1 VSDIFHEVDEEVRRE
16 QLKKLWE
23 RYGAYIVA
31 LAVIIL
37 LGVAGWQ
44 GYDWWERKQAA
55 QSGTEFEVALTLSEE
70 GKKQEA
76 EAALNKL
83 AATGSSGY
91 RILARLRA
99 AAELGERDRAAAVKI
114 YDELASDSSIGQV
127 LQDFAAVRAGYL
139 LVDTASYAEMRR
151 RLEPSTAANRTFR
164 HSARELL
171 ALSAWRAGDSKGARE
186 WAEMVI
192 TDPEA
197 PAGTRNRAE
206 VYMALVGPADRS

>member
-23 RYGAYIVA
+23 RYGAYVVA
-31 LAVIIL
+31 LAIVVM

-44 GYDWWERKQAA
+44 GYDWWERKKAA
-55 QSGTEFEVALTLSEE
+55 ESGSEFEAALLLSED
-70 GKKQEA
+70 GKQDEA
-76 EAALNKL
+76 QAALNKL

-99 AAELGERDRAAAVKI
+99 AAEIGKRDAAAAVKI
-114 YDELASDSSIGQV
+114 YDEVAADGRSGEV
-127 LQDFAAVRAGYL
+127 LQDFAVVRAGYQ
-139 LVDTASYAEMRR
+139 LVDTAAYDEMRR
-151 RLEPSTAANRTFR
+151 RLEPATAANRTFR

-171 ALSAWRAGDSKGARE
+171 ALSAWRAGDSKSARE

-197 PAGTRNRAE
+197 PPGTRNRAE
-206 VYMALVGPADRS
+206 VYMALVGPAGRS